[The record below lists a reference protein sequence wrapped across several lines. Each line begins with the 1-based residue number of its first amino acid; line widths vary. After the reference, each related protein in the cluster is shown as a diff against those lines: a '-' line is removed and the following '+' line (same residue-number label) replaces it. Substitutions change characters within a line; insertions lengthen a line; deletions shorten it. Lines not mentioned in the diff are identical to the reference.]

1 MNKYIFVFLLNT
13 RLGSL
18 LLYSTIKICLSVYQ
32 CMFWFNA
39 DIIEWSYSGMLLITK
54 FGVSSSISYLQ
65 NSGSSTIS
73 VPLQA
78 VTVSGVILPWNLI
91 PDIKRCW
98 LEKTFF
104 WMTLFLCST
113 LNTWSTICLCKCA
126 SCTMLGGDVIT
137 KDRVGIQKSLDK
149 LEREPGNWKHWWNT
163 MLRCENLGLQLGG
176 ENLWPDSIISDH
188 TVDINPLWAGIVNRT
203 CCFGIQEKAFLG
215 VW

>member
-32 CMFWFNA
+32 CIFWFNA

-104 WMTLFLCST
+104 WMTPFLCST

-126 SCTMLGGDVIT
+126 SCTVLGRDVIT

-163 MLRCENLGLQLGG
+163 MLRCENLGLGTRKGKSVTRQ
-176 ENLWPDSIISDH
+176 H
-188 TVDINPLWAGIVNRT
+188 HFR
-203 CCFGIQEKAFLG
+203 
-215 VW
+215 